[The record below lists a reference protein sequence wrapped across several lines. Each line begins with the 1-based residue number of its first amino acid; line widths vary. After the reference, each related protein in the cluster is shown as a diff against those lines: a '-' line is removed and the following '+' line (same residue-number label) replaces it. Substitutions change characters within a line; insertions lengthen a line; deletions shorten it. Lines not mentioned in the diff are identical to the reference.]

1 MQEMAV
7 VAGPDSLIRRLA
19 EALDNAERTATLE
32 FGDDEEHQQWRALVA
47 EARASLSPTAS
58 PPR

>member
-1 MQEMAV
+1 MAV